1 VKEMPKVERTIT
13 INAPVK
19 KVFGY
24 VDDPSH
30 LPEFW
35 PSMFE
40 VKDVKTLPGGGHRF
54 MWFYNFAGKRA
65 QGTTESS
72 EYVPYER
79 IVDMAKGD
87 VEGTITWSFYGENG
101 TTEVKFEADY
111 QAPQKFFPVSEQGFI
126 TRRNEFEAETLLAN
140 LKAKLEV

>member
-1 VKEMPKVERTIT
+1 MGRWQRHAEGGEVDAEGRKDDHHQRTDQEGLRVRRRPV
-13 INAPVK
+13 APA
-19 KVFGY
+19 
-24 VDDPSH
+24 
-30 LPEFW
+30 
-35 PSMFE
+35 
-40 VKDVKTLPGGGHRF
+40 R
-54 MWFYNFAGKRA
+54 FYNFAGKRA
-65 QGTTESS
+65 QGTTESA

-87 VEGTITWSFYGENG
+87 VESTITWSFSGENG

-111 QAPQKFFPVSEQGFI
+111 QAPQKFFPISEQGFI

>member
-1 VKEMPKVERTIT
+1 MPKVERTIT
-13 INAPVK
+13 INAPIK

-35 PSMFE
+35 PSLFE
-40 VKDVKTLPGGGHRF
+40 VKDVKMLPGGGHRF

-65 QGTTESS
+65 QGTTESA

-87 VEGTITWSFYGENG
+87 VESTITWSFSGENG
-101 TTEVKFEADY
+101 TACEPEGEARGLTHSRSDWKEGPAWPLFPFESDY
-111 QAPQKFFPVSEQGFI
+111 LPSRP
-126 TRRNEFEAETLLAN
+126 
-140 LKAKLEV
+140 

>member
-1 VKEMPKVERTIT
+1 MPKVERTIT

-35 PSMFE
+35 PSLFE
-40 VKDVKTLPGGGHRF
+40 VKDVTMLPEGGHKF
-54 MWFYNFAGKRA
+54 MWFYNFAGRRA
-65 QGTTESS
+65 EGTTEST

-79 IVDMAKGD
+79 IVDIAKGD
-87 VEGTITWSFYGENG
+87 LESTITWSFYGENG
-101 TTEVKFEADY
+101 STNVKFEADY
-111 QAPQKFFPVSEQGFI
+111 EAAETFFPRSEEGFI